1 MGIYLDSEGLKVVVE
16 RLKTYI
22 NEKIEEAIG
31 VHHSL
36 KRIDVMATMEGSN
49 SGEFYAFNFSITTN
63 VETSGNITTF
73 YSLRNLLL
81 DISKEIEPNN
91 TTIEVYIPASGRYR
105 PGTLTE
111 FSIVAISITNNSTSN
126 TINFY
131 INQNGVLVKKTTSSG
146 EFQYTLLSCNVV
158 DLS

>member
-1 MGIYLDSEGLKVVVE
+1 MGTYLDSDGLKVVAE
-16 RLKTYI
+16 RLKEYI
-22 NEKIEEAIG
+22 DGKIEETIG
-31 VHHSL
+31 IPKTL
-36 KRIDVMATMEGSN
+36 KRIDIMATMEGTN

-63 VETSGNITTF
+63 VEAPGNITTF
-73 YSLRNLLL
+73 YSFRNLLL

-111 FSIVAISITNNSTSN
+111 FSIVAISIMNNSASN

-131 INQNGVLVKKTTSSG
+131 INQNGVLVKKSTSSS